1 VSTAGNDAPI
11 LVEGAFCRLLRVL
24 GGTTTPLKLRF
35 DLKPPQE
42 FPDWKGKLQQRLFY
56 GVLDIVKVMTP
67 HKVPTRSTR
76 KNFVVDLDLE
86 ALAWYVLGQQLRG
99 VIEAMQK
106 EYDNSQSTD
115 QAIRESA
122 RPWTLADLF
131 LHLTNVSFVAVS
143 ALTESKELMLSFL
156 A

>member
-1 VSTAGNDAPI
+1 
-11 LVEGAFCRLLRVL
+11 
-24 GGTTTPLKLRF
+24 
-35 DLKPPQE
+35 
-42 FPDWKGKLQQRLFY
+42 
-56 GVLDIVKVMTP
+56 MTP